1 MQNKIKDKW
10 AKGEVVTN
18 AWISTPSSWSSEI
31 MASVGFDVMTI
42 DAQHGLATD
51 LSTILPMLQAIEG
64 SGTVPFVRL
73 PANDP
78 AYIMRMLDAG
88 VAGLICPMLDTAEE
102 TAAFVKAAKYYPKGN
117 RSLGPTRSN
126 VVYGENYAKQA
137 NDFTITLAMIETPDA
152 LKNIREIAQVPNL
165 DGFYVGPWDL
175 SMSLGYEKLADF
187 QDPSFLDIL
196 KHILAV
202 ATENNL
208 VVGIHAGTP
217 QNAKLFAD
225 LGYKFVT
232 MINDS
237 SALKAIAKSTLE
249 EFKGS
254 EEKGKLGGY

>member
-1 MQNKIKDKW
+1 MLNKIKQKW

-18 AWISTPSSWSSEI
+18 AWISTPNSWSAEI
-31 MASVGFDVMTI
+31 MSKVGYDVMTI

-51 LSTILPMLQAIEG
+51 LTTILPMLQAIEG
-64 SGTVPFVRL
+64 STTTPFVRL

-78 AYIMRMLDAG
+78 AFIMRMLDAG
-88 VAGLICPMLDTAEE
+88 VVGLICPMLDTAEE
-102 TAAFVKAAKYYPKGN
+102 TEAFVRAAKYYPKGN

-126 VVYGENYAKQA
+126 VVYGENYAKEA

-152 LKNIREIAQVPNL
+152 LKNIREMAKVPNL

-187 QDPSFLDIL
+187 QDPKFLSVL
-196 KHILAV
+196 KEILAV
-202 ATENNL
+202 ANENNL
-208 VVGIHAGTP
+208 VTGIHAGTP
-217 QNAKLFAD
+217 QNARFFAN

-237 SALKAIAKSTLE
+237 SALKAIAKTTLS
-249 EFKGS
+249 EFEGS
-254 EEKGKLGGY
+254 GEGGKLGAY

>member
-1 MQNKIKDKW
+1 
-10 AKGEVVTN
+10 
-18 AWISTPSSWSSEI
+18 

-64 SGTVPFVRL
+64 SGTEPFVRL

-126 VVYGENYAKQA
+126 IVYGENYAKQA

-217 QNAKLFAD
+217 QNARLFAD

-237 SALKAIAKSTLE
+237 SALKAIAKSTLA

-254 EEKGKLGGY
+254 GEKGKLGGY

>member
-10 AKGEVVTN
+10 TKGEVVTN

-217 QNAKLFAD
+217 QNARLFAD

-237 SALKAIAKSTLE
+237 SALKAIAKSTLA

-254 EEKGKLGGY
+254 GEKGKLGGY

>member
-10 AKGEVVTN
+10 TKGEVVTN

>member
-10 AKGEVVTN
+10 TKGEVVTN

-137 NDFTITLAMIETPDA
+137 NDFTITLAMIETPEA

-217 QNAKLFAD
+217 QNARLFAD

-237 SALKAIAKSTLE
+237 SALKAIAKSTLA

-254 EEKGKLGGY
+254 GEKGKLGGY

>member
-1 MQNKIKDKW
+1 MQNKIKQKW
-10 AKGEVVTN
+10 ANGEAVTN
-18 AWISTPSSWSSEI
+18 AWISTPSSWSAEI

-42 DAQHGLATD
+42 DAQHGLAPD
-51 LSTILPMLQAIEG
+51 LTTMLPMLQAIEG

-73 PANDP
+73 PDNNA

-88 VAGLICPMLDTAEE
+88 VVGLICPMLDTAEE
-102 TAAFVKAAKYYPKGN
+102 TAAFVRAAKYYPKGN

-126 VVYGENYAKQA
+126 VVYGEDYASHA

-152 LKNIREIAQVPNL
+152 LKNIIEMAKVPNL

-187 QDPSFLDIL
+187 QDPSFLNIL
-196 KHILAV
+196 KEILAV
-202 ATENNL
+202 ATEHNL
-208 VVGIHAGTP
+208 VAGIHAATP
-217 QNAKLFAD
+217 QNARLFAD

-237 SALKAIAKSTLE
+237 SALKAIAKTTLA
-249 EFKGS
+249 EFEGS
-254 EEKGKLGGY
+254 GEKGKLGSY

>member
-10 AKGEVVTN
+10 TKGEVVTN

-51 LSTILPMLQAIEG
+51 LSTILPMLQAIKG

-175 SMSLGYEKLADF
+175 SMSLGYKKLADF

-217 QNAKLFAD
+217 QNARLFAD

-237 SALKAIAKSTLE
+237 SALKAIAKSTLA
-249 EFKGS
+249 EFNGS
-254 EEKGKLGGY
+254 GEKGKLGGY

>member
-10 AKGEVVTN
+10 TKGEVITN

-126 VVYGENYAKQA
+126 IVYGENYAKQA

-217 QNAKLFAD
+217 QNARLFAD

-237 SALKAIAKSTLE
+237 SALKAIAKSTLA

-254 EEKGKLGGY
+254 GEKGKLGGY

>member
-10 AKGEVVTN
+10 TKGEVVTN

-126 VVYGENYAKQA
+126 IVYGENYAKQA

-208 VVGIHAGTP
+208 VVGIHAGTA
-217 QNAKLFAD
+217 QNAQLFAD
-225 LGYKFVT
+225 FGYKFVT

-237 SALKAIAKSTLE
+237 SALKAIAKSTLA
-249 EFKGS
+249 EFNGS
-254 EEKGKLGGY
+254 GEKGKLGGY